1 MEGYGEEKGVS
12 PRAIYELFNQLNSLQ
27 SDWAFTLHFSMLE
40 IYNETI
46 RDLLITPEKKGSF
59 DRDKDESNKLDIRQ
73 TPEGNVVPG
82 LTEVLVTD
90 PTSVIEL
97 MAKANSNRA
106 VGSHDMNEHS
116 SRSHSILTIVCRGK
130 SLRDGTT
137 TFGKL
142 NLIDLAGSERVSKTD
157 ASGDRL
163 KEAQNINRS
172 LSALGDVINALG
184 NKKSTHVPYRNSKL
198 TYLLQVNY
206 NFFKIISIFSI
217 FHIILLH
224 FFQDSL
230 GGNSKC
236 LMFVNISP
244 AVYNLGETICSLNFA
259 SRCRNVELGQAKK
272 QSDEKSILPSKSSDN
287 LSTPATRRIGTIGAA
302 ASALRK

>member
-1 MEGYGEEKGVS
+1 M
-12 PRAIYELFNQLNSLQ
+12 
-27 SDWAFTLHFSMLE
+27 HFSMLE

-46 RDLLITPEKKGSF
+46 RDLLVTP
-59 DRDKDESNKLDIRQ
+59 DKDKKFSEKEETNKLDIRQ

-82 LTEVLVTD
+82 LTEVQVTD
-90 PTSVIEL
+90 PIAVVEL
-97 MAKANSNRA
+97 MQRGNANRA

-116 SRSHSILTIVCRGK
+116 SRSHSILTLICRGK
-130 SLRDGTT
+130 SKRDGAT

-157 ASGDRL
+157 ATGERL

-198 TYLLQVNY
+198 TFLL
-206 NFFKIISIFSI
+206 
-217 FHIILLH
+217 
-224 FFQDSL
+224 QDSL

-244 AVYNLGETICSLNFA
+244 AVYNLGETVCSLNFA
-259 SRCRNVELGQAKK
+259 SRCRNVELGQVTMLAVRSFFRFTFCLSPDLVFNVIG
-272 QSDEKSILPSKSSDN
+272 QEAGRWRGETGPQIRLLGKSRHASS
-287 LSTPATRRIGTIGAA
+287 LAWYCRR
-302 ASALRK
+302 SREQWHLLFEEVE